1 MKKYL
6 FLPLLFTLVFACRNE
21 HGHEP
26 YIFLPQKE
34 NHLSHL
40 ADELELHIET
50 NMDFLFR
57 LIGRCSWISYQK
69 EGNDLY
75 FKVEGNDS
83 AQPRSCRFLVLNENC
98 HVSDTITIIQSGKP
112 SVVPPSDQEDEE
124 DENVGGN
131 VGDGDMDG
139 DDSGRCAA
147 ITQKG
152 TRCKRN
158 AVSGSLYCWQH
169 QEK

>member
-69 EGNDLY
+69 EG
-75 FKVEGNDS
+75 K
-83 AQPRSCRFLVLNENC
+83 
-98 HVSDTITIIQSGKP
+98 
-112 SVVPPSDQEDEE
+112 
-124 DENVGGN
+124 
-131 VGDGDMDG
+131 
-139 DDSGRCAA
+139 
-147 ITQKG
+147 
-152 TRCKRN
+152 
-158 AVSGSLYCWQH
+158 
-169 QEK
+169 